1 MATSKL
7 EIEKLDRNMSFSLWQ
22 IKMRALLTHNGM
34 HKALL
39 EKEKLAFTITKEKME
54 DLDAKATA
62 TIQLCLSNEVLREV
76 IHEKTAIALW
86 A

>member
-22 IKMRALLTHNGM
+22 IKMRALLTYNGM

-39 EKEKLAFTITKEKME
+39 EKEKLASTMTKEKME
-54 DLDAKATA
+54 DLDARAMD
-62 TIQLCLSNEVLREV
+62 TIQLYLSNEVLRKV
-76 IHEKTAIALW
+76 IHEKTAVAL
-86 A
+86 